1 MTDHRIHD
9 LPALFEIDDMVLDGL
24 SEREIRL
31 LIGAL
36 NFHAIM
42 APERELD
49 VHLYDGDVTALP
61 RLTDDATFDG
71 GSRQFRH
78 RLRTV
83 RMRSL
88 VTMDGR
94 EPAAAEEPSLALS
107 AHHERHLHISSD
119 VIVAQDPERPP
130 RTDLIGRVAR
140 RVKAVAPLWYDEAR
154 DLTLLRHRRM
164 LTSAARR
171 QSYEKQFDVGGVDED
186 FLIVPAA
193 EAPRGATRA
202 VVIGMHW
209 FELGGAERWAF
220 ETVRLAREAGLL
232 PIVLT
237 DRESHHAWIGR
248 PELDGALLLPFS
260 VPTDIS
266 QTPGV
271 EPVLRTLL
279 RMFDIRGVVVHHNQW
294 LYDRLAW
301 IRLSRP
307 GIPVV
312 DSTHIV
318 EYRGG
323 GYPRSSAIVSDS
335 ISTHHVIS
343 PQLRN
348 WMLEVQRI
356 PAEKVVMAPL
366 GGLTIKPKD
375 ATFRPRSAGE
385 PLTVAFIGRLARQ
398 KAPEVFVSLVRELH
412 RSGEDMRFVM
422 HGDGEQSGWIDDI
435 IEADGLGGVIARRT
449 SAVSVEDTLDE
460 AHVLVI
466 PSHNEG
472 LTLTTLEAI
481 AKGVPVVSTDVGA
494 QADIIPASALVPRNV
509 HRAVRGLAT
518 VLRGLAQ
525 DESARED
532 LWRRER
538 KAEKKLLANKT
549 ATDWFR
555 NEVATW

>member
-1 MTDHRIHD
+1 MTDHRIHG
-9 LPALFEIDDMVLDGL
+9 LPALFEIDDTVLDGL

-31 LIGAL
+31 LIGSL
-36 NFHAIM
+36 NFHALM
-42 APERELD
+42 APERELA
-49 VHLYDGDVTALP
+49 VHLYDGDVTTLP

-71 GSRQFRH
+71 GSRQFRR
-78 RLRTV
+78 RLRTM

-88 VTMDGR
+88 VAPETR
-94 EPAAAEEPSLALS
+94 ESVAAEEGSLALT
-107 AHHERHLHISSD
+107 AHDERHLHISSD
-119 VIVAQDPERPP
+119 EVVAQDPARPP

-154 DLTLLRHRRM
+154 DLVQLRHRRT
-164 LTSAARR
+164 LTSAAPR
-171 QSYEKQFDVGGVDED
+171 QSYERQFLAGGVDED
-186 FLIVPAA
+186 YVIVPAVA
-193 EAPRGATRA
+193 ASEGATKA
-202 VVIGMHW
+202 VIIGMHW
-209 FELGGAERWAF
+209 FEMGGAERWAF
-220 ETVRLAREAGLL
+220 ETVRLVHEAGLL

-248 PELDGALLLPFS
+248 SELDGALLLPFS

-271 EPVLRTLL
+271 EPVLRALL
-279 RMFDIRGVVVHHNQW
+279 RMFEIRGVVVHHNQW

-323 GYPRSSAIVSDS
+323 GYPRSSAIVGDS

-343 PQLRN
+343 PQLKN

-356 PAEKVVMAPL
+356 AAEKVVMAPL

-375 ATFRPRSAGE
+375 AIFRPRAEGE

-422 HGDGEQSGWIDDI
+422 HGDGEQSGWVDDI
-435 IEADGLGGVIARRT
+435 IEADGLLDVIVRRT
-449 SAVSVEDTLDE
+449 SAVSVEETLDE

-466 PSHNEG
+466 TSHNEG
-472 LTLTTLEAI
+472 LTLTTLEAV

-494 QADIIPASALVPRNV
+494 QADIIPASALVSRNV
-509 HRAVRGLAT
+509 HRAVRGLAAA
-518 VLRGLAQ
+518 LRGLAQ

-555 NEVATW
+555 SEVATW